1 MLSIL
6 VAVNHKNTI
15 GLNGKMPWRNKED
28 LYFFRRMTLNQTIL
42 MGRKTFEGLPQTL
55 DNRNILIV
63 SRDQSYNNV
72 IPNFKDY
79 LNKHENSEEEIFV
92 CGGGEVYKVSLPYV
106 SKVYLSVINNEVV
119 GDTFFQ
125 GLGNEFK
132 LCGVDQYKT
141 FKVKIYKR
149 EQNNEYSFNN

>member
-149 EQNNEYSFNN
+149 EQKK

>member
-15 GLNGKMPWRNKED
+15 GLDGKMPWRNKED
-28 LYFFRRMTLNQTIL
+28 LQFFRRMTLNQTIV
-42 MGRKTFEGLPQTL
+42 MGRKTFVGLPQTL
-55 DNRNILIV
+55 DNRKILIV
-63 SRDQSYNNV
+63 SRDRNHKNV
-72 IPNFKDY
+72 IDNFEEY
-79 LNKHENSEEEIFV
+79 LKENQNNEKEIFI
-92 CGGGEVYKVSLPYV
+92 CGGGEIYNASLPYV
-106 SKVYLSVINNEVV
+106 SKVYLSVINNNVV

-125 GLGNEFK
+125 GLNRDFK

-149 EQNNEYSFNN
+149 ENEI

>member
-15 GLNGKMPWRNKED
+15 GLDGKMPWRNKED
-28 LYFFRRMTLNQTIL
+28 LQFFRRMTLNQTIL
-42 MGRKTFEGLPQTL
+42 MGRKTFEGLPQKL

-63 SRDQSYNNV
+63 SRDHSYNNV
-72 IPNFKDY
+72 IINLKEY
-79 LNKHENSEEEIFV
+79 LNKHKHTEEEIFV
-92 CGGGEVYKVSLPYV
+92 CGGGEVYNASLPYV

-125 GLGNEFK
+125 GLGSEFK

-149 EQNNEYSFNN
+149 ENEK

>member
-6 VAVNHKNTI
+6 VAVNKNNTI
-15 GLNGKMPWRNKED
+15 GLDGKMPWRNKED

-149 EQNNEYSFNN
+149 EQKK